1 MDTLPGPR
9 ITRVVH
15 IDIKSSS
22 NSYPPT
28 NPSDNL
34 TVSIAPII
42 SIINIAEAIRV
53 SIPNKIAKPPITS
66 SSAIGMNNSGGK
78 LIDWKKP
85 YPPDTS

>member
-1 MDTLPGPR
+1 
-9 ITRVVH
+9 VH

-42 SIINIAEAIRV
+42 SIINIADAILV

-66 SSAIGMNNSGGK
+66 SSAIGINNSDGK
-78 LIDWKKP
+78 LIDWKNP